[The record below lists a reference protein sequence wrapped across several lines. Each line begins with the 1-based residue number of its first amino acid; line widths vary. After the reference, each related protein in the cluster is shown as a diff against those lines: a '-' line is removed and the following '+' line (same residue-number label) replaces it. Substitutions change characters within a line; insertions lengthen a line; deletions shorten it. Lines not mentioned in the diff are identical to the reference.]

1 MEQRPTDQS
10 TRDFRRRA
18 LRYRRHR
25 LPRYPFWQQLLSW
38 IMMIFAIAVAL
49 IALAQCAPM

>member
-1 MEQRPTDQS
+1 MEQRPTDPS

-38 IMMIFAIAVAL
+38 ILMIFAIAVAL